1 MELPGQI
8 FLTFV
13 EEDNP
18 QRGHFRVKP
27 VYSLDAKSIVTADP
41 LFPDDGFLRV
51 VPDKNQQHTFKTRMR
66 AQGKYC
72 LLDLHNVPPEF
83 SKIRTNKNYCV
94 PKQESNRMIVYSDVL
109 LPLPEDWFAEII
121 ALGGDEEL
129 ASALRRSDTKT
140 AFIDKDGALYGP
152 VTRDAASLP
161 DEKAEISDD
170 RIIAFSA
177 SNREYRA
184 IVFPERLPRFTEIKT
199 YPLPSAENPIAPVRA
214 IPQTV
219 MSKESPFVKPETAYQ
234 KPEAPFIKPE
244 AAFVKQETPF
254 AKPEAFFSK
263 PEAVSAPR
271 EIPAAEAAP
280 KFIRKED
287 EAIPVGRKLD
297 ILDKSQSFEEHLQS
311 FDQPLSSGA
320 NLLSSDAP
328 APQQDY
334 NEPAPKLSGTPLSRV
349 TQPNIPMEKNHARNS
364 LSAVVDQQWRSAKYE
379 APGASLTEDAV
390 LRDVPNPVDAA
401 RSAMQTAWKLPQV
414 QQQIVD
420 MILTLPGMPA
430 RLDRQLH
437 HSLSD
442 TPAVLAMAQ
451 QLQSLEAE
459 RLELVVEIERMKNAR
474 DEQRKALLD
483 EVGSDMAKKLRSL
496 NAQIDN
502 AKAALVKAKEAV
514 REQEAKLPKSAD
526 SLISITGHDKSAK
539 EIVQSLISWFSAFG
553 MPLSFDGACAYLSSL
568 FACSS
573 LTLTA
578 QSSPVAKSAAMLI
591 AKAIGLNDTA
601 VYSGGEIP
609 EKVISLSSSPSPVI
623 YLLSENE
630 QFMRSSRLQ
639 YAINYTAASEQAKVD
654 APVFPL
660 PFAGGR
666 LADVPSLPEAVSLD
680 SLLHE
685 FGDSS
690 ERLTEVDNF
699 LTVVSEALEP
709 FVKVPETAL
718 ENMKAFIS
726 SAGRV
731 MNGGVAAAMDYALL
745 GFLCPLISDNPQA
758 QTVLKEYAVSMPRTA
773 KTLQRI

>member
-27 VYSLDAKSIVTADP
+27 VYSLDAKSVVSADP

-121 ALGGDEEL
+121 TIGEGEEL
-129 ASALRRSDTKT
+129 SQALRRSDTKY
-140 AFIDKDGALYGP
+140 AFAEKDGALYGP
-152 VTRDAASLP
+152 VLRDASVLP
-161 DEKAEISDD
+161 ESSADVAAD
-170 RIIAFSA
+170 RIIAFTA
-177 SNREYRA
+177 SEKVYRA
-184 IVFPERLPRFTEIKT
+184 VVFTEKLPRFHEVKT
-199 YPLPSAENPIAPVRA
+199 YPLPSAENPAAP
-214 IPQTV
+214 I
-219 MSKESPFVKPETAYQ
+219 KPVIVQPPVIREASAEVPVQ
-234 KPEAPFIKPE
+234 KPEVPAAVNLDKPFFKPE
-244 AAFVKQETPF
+244 AAFVKAEPIAPVKPQEAPV
-254 AKPEAFFSK
+254 KPLK
-263 PEAVSAPR
+263 
-271 EIPAAEAAP
+271 
-280 KFIRKED
+280 KDD
-287 EAIPVGRKLD
+287 EAMPIGKKLD
-297 ILDKSQSFEEHLQS
+297 ILDKTQSFEEHLQS
-311 FDQPLSSGA
+311 FDQPLSSRA

-349 TQPNIPMEKNHARNS
+349 SQPAMPLERNHARNA
-364 LSAVVDQQWRSAKYE
+364 LSSVVDQQWRSAKYE
-379 APGASLTEDAV
+379 APGASLTEDAE
-390 LRDVPNPVDAA
+390 LREVANPVDTA
-401 RSAMQTAWKLPQV
+401 RAAMQAAWKLPQV

-437 HSLSD
+437 QSLSD

-474 DEQRKALLD
+474 DEQRRALLD
-483 EVGSDMAKKLRSL
+483 EVGSDMAKKLRLL
-496 NAQIDN
+496 NSQIDN
-502 AKAALVKAKEAV
+502 AKAALIKAKDAV
-514 REQEAKLPKSAD
+514 REQEAKMPKAAD
-526 SLISITGHDKSAK
+526 TLISITGHDKTAK
-539 EIVQSLISWFSAFG
+539 ETVQALLSWFSAYG
-553 MPLSFDGACAYLSSL
+553 MPLSYDGACAYLSAL
-568 FACSS
+568 FANGS
-573 LTLTA
+573 LTLTSQSA
-578 QSSPVAKSAAMLI
+578 QAAKSAASLI

-609 EKVISLSSSPSPVI
+609 ERIVSLSSSPSPVI
-623 YLLSENE
+623 YILGAQND
-630 QFMRSSRLQ
+630 FAKTNKLQ
-639 YAINYTAASEQAKVD
+639 YTVKYAASAENAKD
-654 APVFPL
+654 FCAIFPL

-666 LADVPSLPEAVSLD
+666 LADVPSLPEAVSLE
-680 SLLHE
+680 SLLRE
-685 FGDSS
+685 FGDTS
-690 ERLTEVDNF
+690 ERLSEVDNF
-699 LTVVSEALEP
+699 LGAVTEALEP
-709 FVKVPETAL
+709 FVAISEGTL
-718 ENMKAFIS
+718 ESMKAFIS

-745 GFLCPLISDNPQA
+745 GFLCPVISDNPQA
-758 QTVLKEYAVSMPRTA
+758 QTTLKEYTVSMPRTA
-773 KTLQRI
+773 KALQRA